1 MSIQILPELS
11 IGFLLI
17 FSRIGTLVLLLP
29 GFGER
34 SFPVRVRLSVAL
46 LLTLVFYPL
55 AAQYYPTLDAVP
67 ATIGILIGEIAV
79 GFVLGIAG
87 RIMIGTLQMVG
98 TIIAQQLGLSFVT
111 SVDPNM
117 GQQGALIGT
126 FLSLMA
132 IALIFAMDLHH
143 LVIAALGQSY
153 QIFRPGVFPDSGD
166 AAKYV
171 TDLVGSS
178 FKIAVQ
184 ISAPVLIFGLI
195 FNIGLGVLARLMPQM
210 QVFFIAMP
218 ASIILGFAVLALTL
232 ATIMT
237 VFMNYM
243 EHGLNVILQRG

>member
-17 FSRIGTLVLLLP
+17 FARIGTLVLLLP

-34 SFPVRVRLSVAL
+34 SFPVRVRLTVAL
-46 LLTLVFYPL
+46 LLTLVFYPP
-55 AAQYYPTLDAVP
+55 AASYYPALDSVP
-67 ATIGILIGEIAV
+67 ATIGVLLGEIAV

-87 RIMIGTLQMVG
+87 RIMIAALQTAG
-98 TIIAQQLGLSFVT
+98 SIIAQQLGLGFVT
-111 SVDPNM
+111 AVDPTM
-117 GQQGALIGT
+117 DQQGALIGT

-132 IALIFAMDLHH
+132 VALIFAMDLHH

-153 QIFRPGVFPDSGD
+153 QIFRPGTFPDSGD
-166 AAKYV
+166 AARYV
-171 TDLVGSS
+171 AELVASS
-178 FKIAVQ
+178 FRIAVQ
-184 ISAPVLIFGLI
+184 ISAPVLIFGLV

-218 ASIILGFAVLALTL
+218 ASIVLGFAVLALVLT
-232 ATIMT
+232 TMMT

-243 EHGLNVILQRG
+243 ENGLNVILQRG